1 MKTNKN
7 KHVFFFFD
15 KDESEKDESEKDE
28 SLVQTSKPNALIKR
42 FVSLDF
48 LGSNEI
54 SITNKIKDQLPQ
66 LWDKHFY
73 LFDAVET
80 MKIGTLDA

>member
-15 KDESEKDESEKDE
+15 QDE
-28 SLVQTSKPNALIKR
+28 SLVQTSKPDTLIKR

-54 SITNKIKDQLPQ
+54 GITNKIKGKLPQ
-66 LWDKHFY
+66 IWDKHFY

-80 MKIGTLDA
+80 MKIGMKK